1 MMTTKAETS
10 ITARKSDRQSRASIQ
25 IPWVTVGV
33 ILLSVLLVIIFATPY
48 VWMIGSTFKPREEI
62 FRYITPLS
70 WRTFVP
76 LNPTLDNIS
85 TLFVDLN
92 FSRPL
97 LNTLGVSIASV
108 VLSLT
113 VSSLIAFVLAW
124 IEFPGRQIVFVA
136 ILMTLLIVFEAK
148 LVPLFLIMQRLGLQN
163 TYLSIFLPWVTD
175 AFFVFL
181 FYQHFKKLPKE
192 LMEAAIIDGCSY
204 FRAYWN
210 VMLPNIGPAL
220 ISAAFIKFIFS
231 WDSYIWPL
239 ITITDESKQV
249 ISVAIAK
256 LFANEEVLWE
266 LVFAGSFVA
275 TIPIIILFFFL
286 QRYYVE
292 GVASSGIKG

>member
-1 MMTTKAETS
+1 MSAKDTSVSTK
-10 ITARKSDRQSRASIQ
+10 RSRRRSGLGKQ
-25 IPWVTVGV
+25 VPWGAVGY
-33 ILLSVLLVIIFATPY
+33 VLLGIILVIVFATPY
-48 VWMIGSTFKPREEI
+48 IWMIGSTFKPREEI
-62 FRYITPLS
+62 FRYISPLS
-70 WRTFVP
+70 WRSFVP
-76 LNPTLDNIS
+76 LNPTFDNIK
-85 TLFVDLN
+85 TLFVEFD

-97 LNTLGVSIASV
+97 INSLGVSIASV
-108 VLSLT
+108 IFSLT
-113 VSSLIAFVLAW
+113 VSSMIAFVLAW
-124 IEFPGRQIVFVA
+124 IEFPGRKIVFGA
-136 ILMTLLIVFEAK
+136 IMVTLLIVFEAK
-148 LVPLFLIMQRLGLQN
+148 IVPLFLIMQRLGLQN
-163 TYLSIFLPWVTD
+163 TYISIFIPWLTD

-249 ISVAIAK
+249 VSVAIAK

-266 LVFAGSFVA
+266 LVFAASFVS
-275 TIPIIILFFFL
+275 TIPIIILFLFL

-292 GVASSGIKG
+292 GVASSGVKG